1 MLSPPIGKSQRIQ
14 LWLSLNCVTHSKDTK
29 KNAEAEPEKMPINAQ
44 MKIHLKV
51 RRMFFFGFIIELI
64 LNYNCQSELVEDY
77 LKRNTSTSST

>member
-29 KNAEAEPEKMPINAQ
+29 KNAEAEPEKMPIKTQ

-51 RRMFFFGFIIELI
+51 RRMVFFEFIGVHFCHCEERGNPI
-64 LNYNCQSELVEDY
+64 LLF
-77 LKRNTSTSST
+77 